1 MHAGRFVF
9 SELIANLSQKEFH
22 KCVGQYHGGA
32 RPRKFTYRDQYL
44 AMAMAQLTYRE
55 SLRDIKAC
63 LGSVTAKL

>member
-1 MHAGRFVF
+1 M
-9 SELIANLSQKEFH
+9 Q
-22 KCVGQYHGGA
+22 GQYHRGA

-44 AMAMAQLTYRE
+44 AMALAQLTYRE